1 MSSPSYKLSTSFLFT
16 FSGLIAATDQILK
29 WLALQS
35 MVYGELISV
44 TSFFNWVHLR
54 NTGIAFSLF
63 ADNSGMQRIILITIM
78 IVISAVLVKLIH
90 NNRHQGES
98 LAYSLILGG
107 AMGNLI
113 DRIFRGYVV
122 DYLDFY
128 WQSWH
133 WPAFNLADIA
143 IVVGVSFFVY
153 VSLCSKKTS

>member
-1 MSSPSYKLSTSFLFT
+1 MTPTGYKLSAGFLFT
-16 FSGLIAATDQILK
+16 LSGLIAATDQILK

-35 MVYGELISV
+35 MAYGEFITV

-54 NTGIAFSLF
+54 NTGVAFSLF

-78 IVISAVLVKLIH
+78 IVISAVLIKFIR
-90 NNRHQGES
+90 NNRNQSES

-128 WQSWH
+128 WRSWH

-143 IVVGVSFFVY
+143 IVFGVFLFVY
-153 VSLCSKKTS
+153 ASLCSEKT

>member
-1 MSSPSYKLSTSFLFT
+1 MAPTGFKRSACFLFT
-16 FSGLIAATDQILK
+16 LSGLIAATDQMLK
-29 WLALQS
+29 WLTQQS
-35 MVYGELISV
+35 IVYSELISV

-54 NTGIAFSLF
+54 NTGVAFSLF
-63 ADNSGMQRIILITIM
+63 AENSGMQRIILITIM
-78 IVISAVLVKLIH
+78 VVISAVLVKLIN
-90 NNRHQGES
+90 NNRHQGKS

-128 WQSWH
+128 WRSRH

-143 IVVGVSFFVY
+143 IVVGVFLFVY
-153 VSLCSKKTS
+153 ASLCSEKT